1 MNKTQ
6 RKRLLFTSAIVL
18 LCSIQPVLAST
29 TIEQL
34 VATCAPA
41 IHPNTMLKI
50 LKHESGLQPYIIGVN
65 ERPRAVFNFQTPEEA
80 AQKARELIA
89 QGKSIDM
96 GLGQINSVNLP
107 GLKLTPEQVF
117 DPCTNI
123 KASAL
128 ILAEAYERTREKY
141 PDQAIALDQ
150 ALSIYNTGRVDRG
163 IANGYVEKVRG
174 VRYVV
179 PALDAGANDV
189 APAAA
194 VAAVVQP
201 AQQEGQPPSWD
212 VFANAQY
219 RGPRAS
225 AAPSPAETQQPPAAQ
240 TAPVMLFGAPL

>member
-1 MNKTQ
+1 MNKTP
-6 RKRLLFTSAIVL
+6 RKRLLFTSAIIL
-18 LCSIQPVLAST
+18 LCSIQPVLASVN
-29 TIEQL
+29 IEHL

-65 ERPRAVFNFQTPEEA
+65 ERPRAVFNFGTPEEA

-96 GLGQINSVNLP
+96 GLGQINSVNLA

-117 DPCTNI
+117 EPCTNI
-123 KASAL
+123 KAAAF

-163 IANGYVEKVRG
+163 IANGYVRKVRG
-174 VRYVV
+174 ERYVV

-189 APAAA
+189 APAAE
-194 VAAVVQP
+194 VAAAGQP
-201 AQQEGQPPSWD
+201 AEQEGPPPSWD
-212 VFANAQY
+212 VFGNAQY
-219 RGPRAS
+219 RGRRGS
-225 AAPSPAETQQPPAAQ
+225 AAAAPAEAQQPAAAE
-240 TAPVMLFGAPL
+240 TAPVMLFGEPQ